1 MKLKGIIAMLMV
13 LAMVLAGTCA
23 MAMPVHYTD
32 GTDTLAA
39 VSEADGAE
47 VSLNVQQFQLLG
59 YDENGNY
66 LIFADQGFYAVAPE
80 ELAGVVALLD
90 AEAVAQLGSV
100 EGMEPV
106 SRGTKSGAVQA
117 FQAAMIAFGAL
128 NGVADGNFGPGTE
141 AAVQAFQT
149 SLGLEPTGVA
159 DGRLQLLAISMAQ
172 PAQEIAVPMSPE
184 EMYAAISD
192 RTDVDMQVLY
202 ESGLLFDYDDMTGVG
217 FITDGQELSFDVS
230 GESDL
235 DRYQLTAR
243 FGLLV
248 KDREDGTVSIDPAVQ
263 VSCLCVR
270 RPVLEEIIVKSGTK
284 RGTAPIDDL
293 SATLEGVN
301 SLEEG
306 TALLNDGM
314 VAALAGAAE
323 AGELK
328 LRFSGRYNSFDVQV
342 NREALASLSR
352 IGDAAQRMR

>member
-47 VSLNVQQFQLLG
+47 ASLNVQQFQLLG

-106 SRGTKSGAVQA
+106 SRGTKSEAVRA

-202 ESGLLFDYDDMTGVG
+202 ESGLLLDYDDMTGVG

-270 RPVLEEIIVKSGTK
+270 RPVLEEIIVKTGTK

-328 LRFSGRYNSFDVQV
+328 LRFSGCYNSFDVQV

-352 IGDAAQRMR
+352 IGDVAQRMR

>member
-1 MKLKGIIAMLMV
+1 MKMKRMIAMLMA
-13 LAMVLAGTCA
+13 LAMLLAGTCA
-23 MAMPVHYTD
+23 LAMPVRYTD

-47 VSLNVQQFQLLG
+47 VSLDVQQYQLLG

-80 ELAGVVALLD
+80 ELSGVVALLD
-90 AEAVAQLGSV
+90 AEATAQLGSV

-106 SRGTKSGAVQA
+106 SRGTKNDAVQA
-117 FQAAMIAFGAL
+117 FQAAMIAIGAL

-149 SLGLEPTGVA
+149 AQGLEPTGIA

-172 PAQEIAVPMSPE
+172 PAQEIEVPMSPE
-184 EMYAAISD
+184 EMYAAIAD

-202 ESGLLFDYDDMTGVG
+202 ESGLVLDYDDMTGVG
-217 FITDGQELSFDVS
+217 FITDGQTLDFDVS
-230 GESDL
+230 GDSDL

-248 KDREDGTVSIDPAVQ
+248 KDREDGTVSIEPAVQ

-270 RPVLEEIIVKSGTK
+270 RPVLESIIVKSGTK
-284 RGTAPIDDL
+284 RGTATIDDL

-301 SLEEG
+301 SLEQG
-306 TALLNDGM
+306 TALLNEGM

-328 LRFSGRYNSFDVQV
+328 LRFGGRYNSFDVQV

-352 IGDAAQRMR
+352 IGDVAQRMR